1 MLLCLESRPNDDGE
15 FKKTA
20 DTIKANSVS
29 IPQDIFETA
38 EQLVLRS
45 TQAIGFDGFKFCLM
59 WKRDNRIHS
68 VNISAMG
75 EVAAQ
80 FLRNTIILHHG
91 SCSLVE
97 NIYRAHEV
105 VFWSDHLSKVDGHAI
120 DFCSSNLGDVS
131 RFCAS
136 VPSRSGLNDVVTSLC
151 VFSGSSNDKV
161 CRESLLDNLHEITAA
176 SHILTSAYARR
187 VELYNQ
193 QRLSP
198 NELLVF
204 QKMVQGETIKSVA
217 RSLGK
222 SHKTIENQIA
232 STKRKLKAR
241 NLAEIVQKLSSP
253 LAYIEAQFETLDLS
267 VSHTRPTLVPAK

>member
-1 MLLCLESRPNDDGE
+1 M
-15 FKKTA
+15 
-20 DTIKANSVS
+20 
-29 IPQDIFETA
+29 
-38 EQLVLRS
+38 
-45 TQAIGFDGFKFCLM
+45 
-59 WKRDNRIHS
+59 
-68 VNISAMG
+68 
-75 EVAAQ
+75 
-80 FLRNTIILHHG
+80 
-91 SCSLVE
+91 
-97 NIYRAHEV
+97 
-105 VFWSDHLSKVDGHAI
+105 
-120 DFCSSNLGDVS
+120 
-131 RFCAS
+131 
-136 VPSRSGLNDVVTSLC
+136 
-151 VFSGSSNDKV
+151 
-161 CRESLLDNLHEITAA
+161 LDNLHEITAA